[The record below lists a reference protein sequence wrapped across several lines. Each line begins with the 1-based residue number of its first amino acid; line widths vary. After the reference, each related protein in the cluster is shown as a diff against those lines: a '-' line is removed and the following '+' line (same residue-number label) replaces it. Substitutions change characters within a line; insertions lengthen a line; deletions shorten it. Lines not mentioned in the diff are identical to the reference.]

1 MHALRQVAIPSK
13 IEQATHNKDVTV
25 KLLYHALDH
34 FSAADS
40 IRNSC
45 PHSLPPLTTGTDEY
59 SRGYKTVLAPPAVV
73 ASSTLRTR
81 VTKFFVSAAL
91 SVFGWSGIKLGVMR
105 GSTPAR
111 LGRFCLWLTFDF
123 LLAAGLLAITA
134 WGDTSAKLHQRTAS
148 SCYCGCAMS
157 KTATGC
163 AKICDLPKFASRHWA
178 VTCTKVHTA
187 APAESPNAQPHLPHY
202 SRSERASN

>member
-1 MHALRQVAIPSK
+1 MRQTQFGTPSFTAHREEVYRHRRRGQ
-13 IEQATHNKDVTV
+13 IARTAEDGVPPR
-25 KLLYHALDH
+25 L
-34 FSAADS
+34 
-40 IRNSC
+40 
-45 PHSLPPLTTGTDEY
+45 HSP
-59 SRGYKTVLAPPAVV
+59 
-73 ASSTLRTR
+73 SSTLRTR
-81 VTKFFVSAAL
+81 VTEFFVSAAL
-91 SVFGWSGIKLGVMR
+91 SVFGWSGIKLGAMR

-134 WGDTSAKLHQRTAS
+134 WGDTSAKSHQRTAS

-163 AKICDLPKFASRHWA
+163 AKMCDLPKFASRHWA